1 MLQTCL
7 LVVIIMSTLMNWERL
22 WPNSQKV
29 LGLVKQPFPINTLIA
44 KKKCNFGLRGFQT
57 WWVLYKFTFLI
68 FNMQWDYSSDWFSSA
83 DCVQEGGHACKLECE
98 SLQAH
103 DDACN
108 VITAVGVHYLEW
120 WWVYDPA
127 YCQCRRCW
135 KALPRLPSGGCA
147 FWEEIHPH
155 YCSAKLRQ
163 NY

>member
-1 MLQTCL
+1 
-7 LVVIIMSTLMNWERL
+7 MSVSCYNNEYSHELRTFVTKFTKSVGISEVTF
-22 WPNSQKV
+22 PNQHTHS
-29 LGLVKQPFPINTLIA
+29 
-44 KKKCNFGLRGFQT
+44 KKKMQFWIEVASDLMS
-57 WWVLYKFTFLI
+57 LYKFTFLI

-83 DCVQEGGHACKLECE
+83 DCVQEGGHACKLERE